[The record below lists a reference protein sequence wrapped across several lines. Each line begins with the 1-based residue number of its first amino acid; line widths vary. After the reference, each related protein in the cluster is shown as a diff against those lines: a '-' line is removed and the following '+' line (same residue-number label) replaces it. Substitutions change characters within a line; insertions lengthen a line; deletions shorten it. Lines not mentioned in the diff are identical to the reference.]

1 MLSPMRIFA
10 AAAVAALSAAPLHA
24 QRVETL
30 ATGAPLDGPDGAAI
44 DARGRLYVANWGA
57 GKGTT
62 VVRMDLADG
71 AAPAVFLDGF
81 QAPDALLFD
90 ADGNLYVSNFAAGTV
105 ERITPAGVRSV
116 VASGLG
122 HPSALAMDRHGS
134 LYVSDFGNYDGTT
147 VHRIAP
153 DGTVA
158 PFATGFSAPLGL
170 AFGADGDL
178 YVSSFNGGTVH
189 RVRPDGT
196 ATVFARVENTP
207 RARLQYLVFDE
218 CGTLFVPSYGHN
230 VVYAIDPS
238 GHVRVLAGARE
249 AGSADGEGLEAR
261 FDGPNSIV
269 RTADGDLVVTEYNAN
284 RVRRIHMPPC
294 TC

>member
-1 MLSPMRIFA
+1 MRILA
-10 AAAVAALSAAPLHA
+10 LAALAAFSAVPLQA

-30 ATGAPLDGPDGAAI
+30 AAGPPLNGPDGAAV
-44 DARGRLYVANWGA
+44 DAAGRLYVANWGA

-62 VVRMDLADG
+62 VVRMDAFAG
-71 AAPAVFLDGF
+71 GSAPAVFLDGF

-90 ADGNLYVSNFAAGTV
+90 GEGNLFVSNFAAGTV
-105 ERITPAGVRSV
+105 ERITPAGARTV

-122 HPSALAMDRHGS
+122 HPSALAMDGDGS
-134 LYVSDFGNYDGTT
+134 LYVSDFGSYDGTT

-170 AFGADGDL
+170 AFGPGGDL
-178 YVSSFNGGTVH
+178 FVASFNTGTVH

-196 ATVFARVENTP
+196 AAVFARVENTP
-207 RARLQYLVFDE
+207 PARLQYLVFDE
-218 CGTLFVPSYGHN
+218 CGTLYVPSYGHN
-230 VVYAIDPS
+230 VVYAIDPA
-238 GHVRVLAGARE
+238 GRARVLAGARQ
-249 AGSADGEGLEAR
+249 AGGADGEGAEAR

-269 RTADGDLVVTEYNAN
+269 RLPDGDLVVTEYNAS

-294 TC
+294 GAGGP